1 MASLHRRQDMD
12 NRWQLDYTDID
23 GKRYRID
30 TGTKDKK
37 IAEFWRSKAEELTSL
52 ARLGHIEKVG
62 RLTREVVAGQEA
74 AESSKRLRLDAFEK
88 EFLERGQHDLELAEN
103 TLKLHQC
110 AFASFRA
117 VAKNQFLD
125 SITAEDVR
133 RWKRS
138 VTAQGRSKTT
148 VTIYQRMLKA
158 AFSRAVKWK
167 MLKENPFAQVELSTK
182 TREVPARKSMDF
194 DEVQTLLAIVDD
206 QRFRRYLQVL
216 LYTGCRRNEILYL
229 KREDIDLEQRVL
241 HVHAQKT
248 RQRLALPI
256 NKALARV
263 FQEMEANGE
272 LPDSGFLFKSMSNRR
287 GKRKTE
293 PWHPHSVTHWY
304 KKYVRLAGLP
314 DHYSLHSCR
323 HTYATYLRS
332 QGVPQDVIQRL
343 LGHSSVRTTD
353 IYDHSDALFFRQYA
367 DLVDFESTPSESES

>member
-12 NRWQLDYTDID
+12 NRWQLDYTDVD

-30 TGTKDKK
+30 TGTKDEK
-37 IAEFWRSKAEELTSL
+37 IAVLWQSKAEELTSL

-62 RLTREVVAGQEA
+62 RLTREIVAGQESPQ
-74 AESSKRLRLDAFEK
+74 SSQRLRLDAFEK
-88 EFLERGQHDLELAEN
+88 TYLERGEHDLDLAES

-117 VAKNQFLD
+117 VARNKFLD
-125 SITAEDVR
+125 GITAEDVR

-138 VTAQGRSKTT
+138 MATHGRSKTT
-148 VTIYQRMLKA
+148 VGIYQRMLKS
-158 AFSRAVKWK
+158 AFNRAVKWK
-167 MLKENPFAQVELSTK
+167 ILKESPFSEVELPTK
-182 TREVPARKSMDF
+182 KGEEKAPKSMDF
-194 DEVQTLLAIVDD
+194 EEVQTLLKIIDD
-206 QRFRRYLQVL
+206 QRFKRYLQIL
-216 LYTGCRRNEILYL
+216 LYTGCRRNEILFL

-241 HVHAQKT
+241 HILAQKT
-248 RQRLALPI
+248 RRRLALPI
-256 NKALARV
+256 NKALERILH
-263 FQEMEANGE
+263 EMQTNGE
-272 LPDSGFLFKSMSNRR
+272 LPNTGFLFQSKSNRR
-287 GKRKTE
+287 GKGKTE
-293 PWHPHSVTHWY
+293 PWHPHSVTHWF
-304 KKYVRLAGLP
+304 KKFVRLAELP

-367 DLVDFESTPSESES
+367 DLVDFEPPPSEPES